1 MKTLDRYIVRQ
12 FLINYAILL
21 MVFTLLFVVVDLIV
35 DIDEFVKAGRLRAGE
50 GSGWLFATA
59 WTIADYYGPT
69 MVLLYVFF
77 SGLVV
82 VAAMGFAFSSLARSR
97 ELTAMVSSG
106 ISLHRVAAPVV
117 VVACLFSGLT
127 LLAQEFLIPS
137 MAYKLTRSKSQLG
150 KKSIRSFEVRYAVDS
165 KGNLL
170 SAAQFEAQLDQP
182 MLTGVTILERDPL
195 GRATRRISAEQA
207 FWSDAYTGWELVG
220 GYAIHPEAGASRG
233 EPSTSLSPDMNQA
246 QPVDFFATD
255 LSPKVLFAHQA
266 GLYPRLLSFADLRD
280 LAANPAVD
288 AGPLRR
294 IMHGRFSLLVLNVL
308 VLVIGLPFFL
318 SREPTNMLRQGVTA
332 AGVSLAAWALC
343 MFVPEAAAV
352 SMNPVASAWLPVV
365 ILLPISAVGLQMIRS

>member
-35 DIDEFVKAGRLRAGE
+35 DIDEFVKAGHLRAGE
-50 GSGWLFATA
+50 GGGWLFATV

-117 VVACLFSGLT
+117 VVACLFSSLT
-127 LLAQEFLIPS
+127 LLAQEFLVPS

-150 KKSIRSFEVRYAVDS
+150 KESNRSFEVRYAVDS

-170 SAAQFEAQLDQP
+170 SAAQFEAQLIQP
-182 MLTGVTILERDPL
+182 MLTGVTILERDSL

-220 GYAIHPEAGASRG
+220 GYAIRPESG
-233 EPSTSLSPDMNQA
+233 EPSTSLSLDTNQA

-332 AGVSLAAWALC
+332 AAVSLAAWALC